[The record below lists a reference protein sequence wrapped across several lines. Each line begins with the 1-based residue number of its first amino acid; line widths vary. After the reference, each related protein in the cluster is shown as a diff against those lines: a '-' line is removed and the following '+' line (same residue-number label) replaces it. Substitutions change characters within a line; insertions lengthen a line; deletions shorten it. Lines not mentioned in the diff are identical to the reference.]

1 MKGHP
6 PWRTIS
12 DMFRQEAIQ
21 QNLYNTLAAKMQDL
35 IDSINTYFTRF
46 FKTSG
51 RVGRAWF
58 KTPNQKEGKMQHFR
72 PIGSV
77 WVVVLMSLVA
87 AAAVVAGDVDKIN
100 INTATAE
107 QLTALQGI
115 GDSHAAGII
124 AYREKNGPFQTP
136 EDLMKVPRIGQKTF
150 ERNKALITVQNSKKR
165 RAKE

>member
-1 MKGHP
+1 
-6 PWRTIS
+6 
-12 DMFRQEAIQ
+12 
-21 QNLYNTLAAKMQDL
+21 
-35 IDSINTYFTRF
+35 
-46 FKTSG
+46 
-51 RVGRAWF
+51 
-58 KTPNQKEGKMQHFR
+58 MQHFR

-115 GDSHAAGII
+115 GASHAAGII

-150 ERNKALITVQNSKKR
+150 EKNKALITVQDAKKR
-165 RAKE
+165 RAKN